1 MRRTE
6 FPTDHDL
13 CTPCPFKGRATEST
27 DLGTLNVAMRVVRGG
42 GSLAIAVVAAAWFT
56 ERAFGLK
63 LMPF

>member
-27 DLGTLNVAMRVVRGG
+27 DLGTLNVAMRVVRH
-42 GSLAIAVVAAAWFT
+42 AALLDLRRFLHRFLPGAT
-56 ERAFGLK
+56 SGL
-63 LMPF
+63 P